1 MNHLVYKTKNPY
13 IDMDDDD
20 KENDSMK
27 PPHNM
32 QTSAV
37 LFKRL
42 SNKGPISTSSKC
54 TLLES
59 EKSYLRGS
67 ARSAVTNRRA
77 PNF

>member
-13 IDMDDDD
+13 VDDDLNAD
-20 KENDSMK
+20 MK
-27 PPHNM
+27 YPDNL

-42 SNKGPISTSSKC
+42 SNKGPISNSSKC
-54 TLLES
+54 SLLES
-59 EKSYLRGS
+59 VGTRRGS
-67 ARSAVTNRRA
+67 ARSVYTNRAA